1 MFPGLTTKLSEASA
15 EVASTTTIT
24 VASDITII
32 SGTEAI
38 ETIIGQFGGGFSG
51 IAVLIPTAAFTTV
64 TTGNVAIAS
73 TAVAGKALIM
83 VFVKS
88 TGKWYPSY

>member
-15 EVASTTTIT
+15 TVASTTSIT
-24 VASDITII
+24 LSSDITFI
-32 SGTEAI
+32 SGTAAI
-38 ETIIGQFGGGFSG
+38 ETILGQFGGGFG
-51 IAVLIPTAAFTTV
+51 GVAVLIPTAAFTTV

-73 TAVAGKALIM
+73 TGVIGKALIM
-83 VFVKS
+83 TYAKS

>member
-1 MFPGLTTKLSEASA
+1 MFPGLTTKLSEAGA
-15 EVASTTTIT
+15 TVASTTNIT
-24 VASDITII
+24 LKEDITFI

-38 ETIIGQFGGGFSG
+38 ETIIPNFGGGFSG
-51 IAVLIPTAAFTTV
+51 IAVLLPTAAFTTV

-83 VFVKS
+83 TYAKS